1 VAQII
6 STLGLLGFIAG
17 HWNLDVRFALGRAWL
32 LVFVAVLGWESFFLG
47 QRLTLII
54 PRLSGD
60 NALFARTEMV
70 VLLAR
75 GLFIAPALVAGAA
88 FAYRIWF

>member
-1 VAQII
+1 
-6 STLGLLGFIAG
+6 
-17 HWNLDVRFALGRAWL
+17 
-32 LVFVAVLGWESFFLG
+32 
-47 QRLTLII
+47 LTLII